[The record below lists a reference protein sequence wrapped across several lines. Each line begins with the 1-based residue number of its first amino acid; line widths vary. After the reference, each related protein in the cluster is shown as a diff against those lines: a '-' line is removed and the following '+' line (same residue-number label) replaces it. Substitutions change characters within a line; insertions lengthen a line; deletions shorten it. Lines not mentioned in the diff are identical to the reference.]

1 MTGFC
6 EHGSSGHFETG
17 NGDVMDDEVGDSGRA
32 RAPRM
37 LNLTAGPS
45 TSGSTDTERLE
56 AFAALSS
63 YKALLLDASCKNVLV
78 WTTTQ
83 LT

>member
-1 MTGFC
+1 
-6 EHGSSGHFETG
+6 
-17 NGDVMDDEVGDSGRA
+17 
-32 RAPRM
+32 M